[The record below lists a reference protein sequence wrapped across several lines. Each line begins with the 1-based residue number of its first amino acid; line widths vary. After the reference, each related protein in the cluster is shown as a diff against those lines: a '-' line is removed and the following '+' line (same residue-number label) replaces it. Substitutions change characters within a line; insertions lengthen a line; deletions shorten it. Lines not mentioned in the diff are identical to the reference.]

1 MASQRSKAKRIGI
14 LTGGGD
20 CPGLNAVIRGVAKT
34 AMNQY
39 GVRVFGV
46 SDGYE
51 GLVQGHIHELTYE
64 NVSGI
69 LTEGG
74 TILGTSNKANPFR
87 YAVKRHGKVEFEDR
101 SGDAVAHC
109 RKHRIDA
116 LVCIGG
122 DGTLTIAN
130 GLRRKGVPVVGVP
143 KTIDNDLMG
152 TDRTF
157 GFDTAV
163 SIATEAIDRLHTT
176 AQSHHRVMVIE
187 LMGRNAGWLTLT
199 AGLAGGA
206 DIVLIPEIPYDVQ
219 RVYDAVQHRADK
231 GKRFSIV
238 AVSEGAHPKGGQP
251 VIKRIVEE
259 SHEQARIGGIGQ
271 RVMEDI
277 ELATGLE
284 SRVAVL
290 GHLQRGGS
298 PTPFDRVL
306 ATRFGH
312 EAMHL
317 VMSGR
322 FGRMTALDGREITS
336 VAISR
341 VAGKQRLVP
350 LDSPLIRTARA
361 IGTEFGG

>member
-1 MASQRSKAKRIGI
+1 MSKHKVKRIGI

-34 AMNQY
+34 AIRQH
-39 GVRVFGV
+39 GIEVIGIE
-46 SDGYE
+46 DGYD
-51 GLVQGHIHELTYE
+51 GLVNDRFRELTYD

-74 TILGTSNKANPFR
+74 TILGTSNKANPFE
-87 YAVKRHGKVEFEDR
+87 YAVRRGGHIVFEDR
-101 SGDAVAHC
+101 SDQAVAHC

-122 DGTLTIAN
+122 DGTLTIAD
-130 GLRRKGVPVVGVP
+130 GLRRKGIPVVGVP

-163 SIATEAIDRLHTT
+163 TVATEAIDRLHTT
-176 AQSHHRVMVIE
+176 AESHHRVMVIE

-199 AGLAGGA
+199 AGVAGGA
-206 DIVLIPEIPYDVQ
+206 DVILIPEIPYDVEC
-219 RVYDAVQHRADK
+219 VYETVRRRAEK
-231 GKRFSIV
+231 GRRFSIV
-238 AVSEGAHPKGGQP
+238 AVSEGARPIGGQQ
-251 VIKRIVEE
+251 VVQRIVPD
-259 SHEQARIGGIGQ
+259 SHEKARLGGIGQ

-277 ELATGLE
+277 ESATGLE
-284 SRVAVL
+284 SRVVVL

-298 PTPFDRVL
+298 PTAFDRVL
-306 ATRFGH
+306 ATRFGY
-312 EAMHL
+312 EAMRL
-317 VMSGR
+317 VVEGR
-322 FGRMTALDGREITS
+322 FGRMASLRGSRITS
-336 VAISR
+336 VAIST

-350 LDSPLIRTARA
+350 RTSPLIRTARA
-361 IGTEFGG
+361 VGTEFGDK